1 MDGRVGVVDV
11 IESFTVP
18 EAVHTD
24 PVVWVIIRIPDRIRI
39 VNHHVYL
46 LCGAK
51 SQPHT
56 HVYVIVTDIF
66 PGEGGSAGCPLV
78 FLLQKPSIFIF
89 YDIITQL

>member
-24 PVVWVIIRIPDRIRI
+24 PVVWVIIRIPDRIWI

-56 HVYVIVTDIF
+56 HVYVIVTGIF

-78 FLLQKPSIFIF
+78 FLLQKSSIHKNYATVI
-89 YDIITQL
+89 Q